1 MNKKLSM
8 NIKQQAAIISIAGL
22 FYKALEH
29 KKKDIQLYLTVK
41 EILEKIKEKRP
52 DIYEAIINFQEI
64 FEQFYI
70 TRGDYELKNKVP
82 QVWENEIKRL
92 QNQVLTSKIQL
103 SALSE
108 QLHTDVKR
116 FLDIFSVNPDDAI

>member
-1 MNKKLSM
+1 M